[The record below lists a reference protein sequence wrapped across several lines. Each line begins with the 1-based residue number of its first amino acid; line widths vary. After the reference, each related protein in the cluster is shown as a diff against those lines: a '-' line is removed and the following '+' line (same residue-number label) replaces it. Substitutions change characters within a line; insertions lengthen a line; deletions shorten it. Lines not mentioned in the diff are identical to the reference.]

1 MYSETKDSFFDG
13 LLIAVFN
20 DFFDKI
26 DDSPSDEELAT
37 LYPVPA
43 HGAKR
48 YIKAEK
54 KSRKKKATPLII
66 LRRAAVIFLAI
77 VSVAFAVLMTNDG
90 IRAAA
95 FETVAKW
102 HKEFVEFEFSRSSL
116 PAAEEKEKG
125 NR

>member
-26 DDSPSDEELAT
+26 DASPSDEELAT

-90 IRAAA
+90 IRAAV
-95 FETVAKW
+95 FETVAICATPRSVNAYGIVL
-102 HKEFVEFEFSRSSL
+102 HPFFSFKV
-116 PAAEEKEKG
+116 P
-125 NR
+125 N